1 MIANYPLTALV
12 DVPDIRVMSIDWN
25 DSVIISKLYDIFRG
39 TVVMKGKATVK
50 PEQRRQP
57 AATRVR
63 MKVFPLLL
71 KSREA
76 ADQFPA
82 CIQVIFACL
91 FGSTTNQK
99 LKVMAVQFVH
109 HVCLNCSD
117 AKFNPIGSVIMSGMV
132 KVIDETKE
140 DASLRGQ
147 AYLAIGKIARRLP
160 QLVTKDIA
168 LVQKFFDAMCKEDS
182 ETKLAIQA
190 SLSMMSEA
198 FKGMEGPN
206 LKIMEALIMQNV
218 EKDEHQARMMAVQ
231 YAKTV
236 YPPDHIP
243 SRYVLLLAC
252 GDVKEDIYA
261 EATKALRNVASP
273 EKRQKLDAGKEDLPL
288 MPDFSELVLYIY
300 EKGNQRIKSSQKY
313 VTGNKVLPFNPS
325 AFGEILLYLRMCLAY
340 SAGLVPD
347 VESTVAM
354 QRQSPAISRVI
365 HQLLIDKPGDNGP
378 VQVYIKLMKQLL
390 SAIGGPPVMYCLTEV
405 VAGAPN
411 KLASDFTDNMAWI
424 KTFLYSTRED
434 MREFAAQLYAIVV
447 SSAVEESKIPEIFN
461 ELLQNM
467 KTKGFECQHGSM
479 LALGFL
485 IGRQM
490 YKAKGHHGDIAVE
503 DMEVDSKANGIELYR
518 EAVEQIAKNLDSRDV
533 AMVMGACTA
542 IGEVGRNGS
551 LPVADGEVKEKAED
565 SAVKDETVT
574 KLSIVDCLIS
584 KVQATKE
591 PMKVREKAAWCLGT
605 LCVGEAMFPHT
616 QRVMKGMLDCAQP
629 KQIELH
635 LTVGEALVCAA
646 LGSHSPVARDP
657 WTVQEDNFKPLT
669 DAGKDEVEWLLSE
682 LHTKY
687 VRSDNP
693 HIRQAACV
701 WLLSLVKSCSGHK
714 VIQENM
720 KTIQG
725 AFMSLLAENNEI
737 TQDIASKGLSIVYEN
752 SSKER
757 KDELVADLVQ
767 TLMTGKRPQQQVTSD
782 TQVFEEG
789 ALGKTPDGQSLST
802 YRELCSIAND
812 LNQPDLIYKFLHLA
826 NHNAMWNSKKG
837 AAFGF
842 TSIFSQ
848 AGEQLAPYLPKI
860 VPKLYRYQFDP
871 NPKIQLAMTSIWQSL
886 VSDNKKTVDMYVQ
899 DILEDLIK
907 NLTSAQ
913 WRVRESSCMALH
925 DLFRGRQIDDMV
937 DKLPVLWENCLRVLD
952 DIKESVRN
960 AAAIACRTLSKASI
974 KICDV
979 SQGKIGE
986 KAISLVLPCL
996 LQHGLGSQV
1005 QDVRAVGI
1013 STIVKISKN
1022 AGALLK
1028 PHIPLLVYNLLESV
1042 SGLEPQVL
1050 NYLSLRIGANQM
1062 AQEKLDSAR
1071 IAASKSSPMMETV
1084 NMCIQYV
1091 DGSVLPE
1098 LVPKLTDLIRSG
1110 VGLGTKAGCANIVI
1124 SLTYQC
1130 PQDLKQYA
1138 GKLMSSLL
1146 NGLHDKSAT
1155 IRKVYATA
1163 LGYLVK
1169 VSKDSS
1175 VEKLIQKLKT
1185 WYMDKEDESTKS
1197 SCGLTLQAITHHA
1210 PDVLKRHAAEALPM
1224 AFLAMHDKRKREN
1237 QQEEPENVWEEV
1249 WTEGTPGTEAGIRLY
1264 LKELVALCQVFL
1276 QSQSWHRK
1284 AQGALAI
1291 KTLASKLGST
1301 LGPPQLGEVMRALLS
1316 GLTGRTWPGK
1326 ETLLTAISE
1335 VCVSCRKSIE
1345 NPPANG
1351 GSEQQP
1357 TIEQILD
1364 FVMKECKKENLAYKM
1379 EAVKAMG
1386 IVLETYQADRFQELA
1401 DILYPHVDKD
1411 AKSGEEEEELVGEYK
1426 DLVLSFKEVAF
1437 EALGQAWPEVKA
1449 TQDVHAGRLWAVLT
1463 KALSDSYWKQQVA
1476 VLHTMTKVLDRLL
1489 ILQEPSLVEE
1499 HRESLTLMVQPTVDP
1514 LVDCLGNMKYSTVR
1528 TEALDVTER
1537 IVKKLHVVGHLS
1549 LLSTAHQAKLVQCL
1563 DKMAQDSKPEL
1574 KDKASDIRKFFGTS

>member
-1 MIANYPLTALV
+1 
-12 DVPDIRVMSIDWN
+12 SIDWN

-1005 QDVRAVGI
+1005 QDVRAVG
-1013 STIVKISKN
+1013 
-1022 AGALLK
+1022 
-1028 PHIPLLVYNLLESV
+1028 
-1042 SGLEPQVL
+1042 
-1050 NYLSLRIGANQM
+1050 
-1062 AQEKLDSAR
+1062 
-1071 IAASKSSPMMETV
+1071 
-1084 NMCIQYV
+1084 
-1091 DGSVLPE
+1091 
-1098 LVPKLTDLIRSG
+1098 
-1110 VGLGTKAGCANIVI
+1110 
-1124 SLTYQC
+1124 
-1130 PQDLKQYA
+1130 
-1138 GKLMSSLL
+1138 
-1146 NGLHDKSAT
+1146 
-1155 IRKVYATA
+1155 
-1163 LGYLVK
+1163 
-1169 VSKDSS
+1169 
-1175 VEKLIQKLKT
+1175 
-1185 WYMDKEDESTKS
+1185 KED
-1197 SCGLTLQAITHHA
+1197 IY
-1210 PDVLKRHAAEALPM
+1210 AEA
-1224 AFLAMHDKRKREN
+1224 
-1237 QQEEPENVWEEV
+1237 
-1249 WTEGTPGTEAGIRLY
+1249 
-1264 LKELVALCQVFL
+1264 
-1276 QSQSWHRK
+1276 
-1284 AQGALAI
+1284 
-1291 KTLASKLGST
+1291 
-1301 LGPPQLGEVMRALLS
+1301 
-1316 GLTGRTWPGK
+1316 
-1326 ETLLTAISE
+1326 
-1335 VCVSCRKSIE
+1335 
-1345 NPPANG
+1345 
-1351 GSEQQP
+1351 
-1357 TIEQILD
+1357 
-1364 FVMKECKKENLAYKM
+1364 
-1379 EAVKAMG
+1379 
-1386 IVLETYQADRFQELA
+1386 
-1401 DILYPHVDKD
+1401 
-1411 AKSGEEEEELVGEYK
+1411 
-1426 DLVLSFKEVAF
+1426 
-1437 EALGQAWPEVKA
+1437 
-1449 TQDVHAGRLWAVLT
+1449 T
-1463 KALSDSYWKQQVA
+1463 KALRNVA
-1476 VLHTMTKVLDRLL
+1476 SPEKRQKLEAGKEDLPLMPDFSELVLYIYEKGNQRIKSSQKYVTGNKVLPFNPSAFGEILLYLRMCLAYSAGLVPDVESTVAMQRQSPAISRVVHQLL
-1489 ILQEPSLVEE
+1489 IDKPGDNGPVHVYIKLMKQLLSAIGGPPVMYCLTEVVAGAPNKLASDFTDNMAWIKTFLYSTREDMREFAAQLYAIVVSSAVEE
-1499 HRESLTLMVQPTVDP
+1499 SKIPEIFNELLQNMKTKGFECQHGSMLALAFLIGRQMYKAKGHHGDIAVEDMEVDSKANGIELYREAVEQIAKNLDSRDVAMVMGACTAIGEVGRNGSLPVADGEVKEKEEDSAVKDETVTK
-1514 LVDCLGNMKYSTVR
+1514 LSIVDCLISKVQATKEPMKVREKAAWCLGTLCVGEAMFPHRQRVMKGMLDCAQPKQIELHLTVG
-1528 TEALDVTER
+1528 EALVCAALGSHSPVARDPWT
-1537 IVKKLHVVGHLS
+1537 
-1549 LLSTAHQAKLVQCL
+1549 VQEDNFKVIYSRYTGL
-1563 DKMAQDSKPEL
+1563 
-1574 KDKASDIRKFFGTS
+1574 